1 VAAYV
6 ISEVEVL
13 DEAQGQRYRE
23 LASVSIAQHG
33 GRYIVRG
40 ADPQVPEGSWLT
52 DQRVVIVEFSTM
64 EQLRRWYDSAEHA
77 EARVLRKTAL
87 SRRLLFVEGVEG
99 NETS

>member
-1 VAAYV
+1 MAAYV

-64 EQLRRWYDSAEHA
+64 EQLRRWYDSAEYA